1 MEKIFKSI
9 FLVLCLF
16 TYNMNIKSLTYGG
29 CEYSQISRL
38 KSIVSN
44 INISYDYNINNNIAY
59 FNITI
64 SNLTPDIYFVD
75 MKTSKKYYYNNANDG
90 EITIYNV
97 TNDSGN
103 YRFYSAINKCY
114 GIKLGDK
121 FYNLPTYNYYYNDPL
136 CQANP
141 DFSLCKKWGEV
152 NYSRGEL
159 EKLINEYNNKNNN
172 EEIVPEKKHEET
184 LIDKIMKFYVKNY
197 YFILGGII
205 AICIPMIVIIRRKN
219 KFDL

>member
-9 FLVLCLF
+9 IFVLCLF
-16 TYNMNIKSLTYGG
+16 TYNMSIKSLTYGG

-44 INISYDYNINNNIAY
+44 INISYDYNINNNTAY

-75 MKTSKKYYYNNANDG
+75 TKTSKKYYYNNANDG

-141 DFSLCKKWGEV
+141 DFSLCKKWVEV
-152 NYSRGEL
+152 NYSRDEL

-172 EEIVPEKKHEET
+172 EEIVPEKPHEET
-184 LIDKIMKFYVKNY
+184 LIDKIIKFYVKNY

-205 AICIPMIVIIRRKN
+205 VICIPMIVIIRRKN